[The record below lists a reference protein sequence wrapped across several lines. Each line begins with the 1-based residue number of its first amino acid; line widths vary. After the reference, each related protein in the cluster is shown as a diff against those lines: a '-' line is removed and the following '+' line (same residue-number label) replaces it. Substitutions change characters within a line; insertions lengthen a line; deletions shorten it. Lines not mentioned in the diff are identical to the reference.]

1 MRYIAFYLSFLR
13 GRYCRLTRHKRDNRH
28 QRSDFSVLPVAI
40 LFVVFILLIPLNYH
54 PSYAHSRGIEKS
66 LRYQIS
72 ILDAASI
79 FGPGYFVD
87 KLERS
92 NMMITTTFVCSAL
105 TLGQW
110 LSYHSNSAAKL
121 ACTGLFG
128 FRVAQRSVSLR
139 FVWHEL
145 AKRRS

>member
-1 MRYIAFYLSFLR
+1 M
-13 GRYCRLTRHKRDNRH
+13 
-28 QRSDFSVLPVAI
+28 P
-40 LFVVFILLIPLNYH
+40 H
-54 PSYAHSRGIEKS
+54 PS
-66 LRYQIS
+66 L
-72 ILDAASI
+72 
-79 FGPGYFVD
+79 GPGYFVD

-110 LSYHSNSAAKL
+110 PSYHSNSAAKL

-128 FRVAQRSVSLR
+128 FGVAQRSVSLR